1 MYAKK
6 SLGQN
11 FLKSGSALRAIIV
24 AGDIKPTDTILE
36 IGPGKGALTAKIL
49 ETGAKVIAVEKDR
62 ELIPYLEEKFA
73 SEVKSGQLTLIE
85 GDILELSVKDIFN
98 KAKIITLRSSTTF
111 PTGTVHSLDIL
122 NTKSLNESCAQVP
135 PRAHPLILSGDEI
148 PKANSQKLVTN
159 SYKLI
164 ANIPYYITG
173 EIIRKYFE
181 EKNQPERMVLLVQ
194 KEVAQRI
201 VARDGKESILSI
213 ACKAYS
219 TPRYVQT
226 VKRDAFSPAPN
237 VDSAIITFA
246 HINKGLFKKTK
257 VSETTF
263 FEVMKLGFAHKRK
276 KLGGNLKEI
285 SHTLNQEKF
294 NQIKDKRPENLSVSD
309 WIDLIK
315 S

>member
-1 MYAKK
+1 MIYAKK

-24 AGDIKPTDTILE
+24 AGDIKPGDTILE

-62 ELIPYLEEKFA
+62 ELIPYLEVKFA
-73 SEVKSGQLTLIE
+73 KEIESKQLTLIE
-85 GDILELSVKDIFN
+85 GDILELS
-98 KAKIITLRSSTTF
+98 AKQILGNIT
-111 PTGTVHSLDIL
+111 
-122 NTKSLNESCAQVP
+122 
-135 PRAHPLILSGDEI
+135 
-148 PKANSQKLVTN
+148 

-181 EKNQPERMVLLVQ
+181 ENIQPEKMVLLVQ
-194 KEVAQRI
+194 KEVALRI
-201 VARDGKESILSI
+201 VARDNKASILSI

-226 VKRDAFSPAPN
+226 VKRDAFNPAPN
-237 VDSAIITFA
+237 VDSAIIAFEN
-246 HINKGLFKKTK
+246 INKELFKKRNTDE
-257 VSETTF
+257 SRF
-263 FEVMKLGFAHKRK
+263 FEIMKLGFAHKRK

-285 SHTLNQEKF
+285 ANTLNQIKLEE
-294 NQIKDKRPENLSVSD
+294 IKDKRPENLIVRD
-309 WIDLIK
+309 WIDLIQK
-315 S
+315 

>member
-24 AGDIKPTDTILE
+24 AGDIKPTDIILE

-49 ETGAKVIAVEKDR
+49 ETRAKVIAVEKDR
-62 ELIPYLEEKFA
+62 ELIPFLSEKFKT
-73 SEVKSGQLTLIE
+73 EIENKQLMLLE
-85 GDILELSVKDIFN
+85 GDILELDVDQIFKKVSECESWLGSKKN
-98 KAKIITLRSSTTF
+98 AK
-111 PTGTVHSLDIL
+111 
-122 NTKSLNESCAQVP
+122 K
-135 PRAHPLILSGDEI
+135 I
-148 PKANSQKLVTN
+148 PNNLTHLQTYKLV
-159 SYKLI
+159 

-181 EKNQPERMVLLVQ
+181 EKNQPEKMVLLVQ

-201 VARDGKESILSI
+201 VARDGKASILSI

-226 VKRDAFSPAPN
+226 VKREAFNPAPN
-237 VDSAIITFA
+237 VDSAIITFEN
-246 HINKGLFKKTK
+246 ISKDLFNKDKAD
-257 VSETTF
+257 ETRF

-285 SHTLNQEKF
+285 KESLNQAKLE
-294 NQIKDKRPENLSVSD
+294 QIKDKRPENLAVSD
-309 WIDLIK
+309 WIELIK
-315 S
+315 K

>member
-1 MYAKK
+1 MIYAKK

-24 AGDIKPTDTILE
+24 AGDIKPTDIILE

-49 ETGAKVIAVEKDR
+49 ETGAKVIAIEKDR
-62 ELIPYLEEKFA
+62 ELIPYLSEKF
-73 SEVKSGQLTLIE
+73 SVEIKSGQLDLRE
-85 GDILELSVKDIFN
+85 GDILELDVEKIF
-98 KAKIITLRSSTTF
+98 
-111 PTGTVHSLDIL
+111 TGYS
-122 NTKSLNESCAQVP
+122 
-135 PRAHPLILSGDEI
+135 
-148 PKANSQKLVTN
+148 KANSSKLTAL

-173 EIIRKYFE
+173 EIIRKFFE
-181 EKNQPERMVLLVQ
+181 ESKQPEKMVLLVQ

-219 TPRYVQT
+219 TPKYIQT

-237 VDSAIITFA
+237 VDSAIISFSD
-246 HINKGLFKKTK
+246 INKSIFGITQRSQK
-257 VSETTF
+257 VEDRF

-285 SHTLNQEKF
+285 QTELNQEKF
-294 NQIKDKRPENLSVSD
+294 EKIKDDRAENLKVED
-309 WIDLIK
+309 WVELINR
-315 S
+315 

>member
-1 MYAKK
+1 MVYAKK

-11 FLKSGSALRAIIV
+11 FLKSGSALRAIIL

-49 ETGAKVIAVEKDR
+49 ETGAKMIAVEKDR

-73 SEVKSGQLTLIE
+73 TEIKSGQLTLIE
-85 GDILELSVKDIFN
+85 GDILELDVKKIFDLYS
-98 KAKIITLRSSTTF
+98 KALSS
-111 PTGTVHSLDIL
+111 
-122 NTKSLNESCAQVP
+122 
-135 PRAHPLILSGDEI
+135 
-148 PKANSQKLVTN
+148 KLKPE

-173 EIIRKYFE
+173 EIIRKFFE
-181 EKNQPERMVLLVQ
+181 ETNQPERMVLLVQ
-194 KEVAQRI
+194 KEVALRI
-201 VARDGKESILSI
+201 VARDEKASILSI

-226 VKRDAFSPAPN
+226 VKRDAFNPAPN
-237 VDSAIITFA
+237 VDSAIIAFE
-246 HINKGLFKKTK
+246 HINKDLFKKGGANEDK
-257 VSETTF
+257 F

-285 SHTLNQEKF
+285 AETLNQTKLEE
-294 NQIKDKRPENLSVSD
+294 IKDKRPENLTVTD
-309 WIDLIK
+309 WIELINQ
-315 S
+315 SASQPSI

>member
-62 ELIPYLEEKFA
+62 DLIPFLEAKFKTYI
-73 SEVKSGQLTLIE
+73 ESGQFVLIE
-85 GDILELSVKDIFN
+85 GDILEMNVVEIFDKVSKCLSVLAGK
-98 KAKIITLRSSTTF
+98 
-111 PTGTVHSLDIL
+111 G
-122 NTKSLNESCAQVP
+122 NTKKPNNLTPS
-135 PRAHPLILSGDEI
+135 H
-148 PKANSQKLVTN
+148 T
-159 SYKLI
+159 YKLI

-181 EKNQPERMVLLVQ
+181 EKMQPEKMVLLVQ
-194 KEVAQRI
+194 KEVALRI
-201 VARDGKESILSI
+201 VARDNKASILSI

-226 VKRDAFSPAPN
+226 VKRDAFNPAPN
-237 VDSAIITFA
+237 VDSAIIAFEN
-246 HINKGLFKKTK
+246 INKDLFEKNKTP
-257 VSETTF
+257 EARF

-285 SHTLNQEKF
+285 KESLNQVKLK
-294 NQIKDKRPENLSVSD
+294 QIKDKRPENLTVSD
-309 WIDLIK
+309 WIELIK
-315 S
+315 Q

>member
-1 MYAKK
+1 MRIHTELGLSLCGTIVIKINMIYAKK

-24 AGDIKPTDTILE
+24 AGDIKPEDTILE

-49 ETGAKVIAVEKDR
+49 ETGAKIITVEKDR

-73 SEVKSGQLTLIE
+73 PEIKSGQLALIE
-85 GDILELSVKDIFN
+85 GDILELDVKEIFKKAGELVSLQAEKKTPEKNPN
-98 KAKIITLRSSTTF
+98 KLT
-111 PTGTVHSLDIL
+111 SLQ
-122 NTKSLNESCAQVP
+122 A
-135 PRAHPLILSGDEI
+135 
-148 PKANSQKLVTN
+148 
-159 SYKLI
+159 YKLI

-173 EIIRKYFE
+173 EIIRKFFE

-219 TPRYVQT
+219 NPRYIQT
-226 VKRDAFSPAPN
+226 VKRESFNPAPN
-237 VDSAIITFA
+237 VDSAIIAFEN
-246 HINKGLFKKTK
+246 INKNNF
-257 VSETTF
+257 EDIRHPQMEERF
-263 FEVMKLGFAHKRK
+263 FEVMKLGFSHKRK

-285 SHTLNQEKF
+285 SETLNQSKF
-294 NQIKDKRPENLSVSD
+294 EEIKDKRPENLTTKD
-309 WIDLIK
+309 WIDLIQK
-315 S
+315 